1 MKFLCVLSV
10 LCGLAVQAH
19 AIDREAFTFTKYDLD
34 VRIEPEQQRL
44 AVRGKITLRND
55 SASSQ
60 KNLVL
65 QISSTLDW
73 RSIRFDGNPV
83 QFVSQPYTSDID
95 HTGALSEAIVTLPR
109 EIPAKGT
116 VEVEIGYEGIIPLD
130 TTRLTRIEV
139 PAEVARHSDWDRID
153 KSFTAVRGIGYVAW
167 YPVATESANLS
178 EGNSVFETVARWKAR
193 ELEAQ
198 LRIKLSQSSEGT
210 PTTLVCNGE
219 AGGLRSSEQVG
230 TTYASVN
237 ECAFQRLGESVP
249 LFVAGR
255 YEEMDQPSVNISYLP
270 DHRAAADTY
279 ARAAQQ
285 AVPFVA
291 EWFGAPKGAAEVKAE
306 VVELNDPEA
315 APYES
320 GSMLL
325 TPLNTDPKLAQL
337 TVVHQMTHATFFSP
351 RPWIYEGLAHFAQA
365 VARERESGRRSALD
379 FIGLHRTALAEAEK
393 ALAAAKAKNRG
404 ADEALVSTSIEEL
417 YRSKALYVWWML
429 RDMIGDDAL
438 KKALAAYRPG
448 EDTTPTYMQHLIE
461 AQSKRDL
468 EWFFDDWVYHD
479 RGLPN
484 FHVAAVYPW
493 EAVGDA
499 HVVTVTLENF
509 GNAGAEVP
517 LILNMEQGEMTK
529 RLQVTGKS
537 KATVRI
543 EAISTPLEV
552 VVNDGSVPEND
563 LSNNVYKIQ
572 APKKKN

>member
-1 MKFLCVLSV
+1 MKFLCVLGV
-10 LCGLAVQAH
+10 LCGLAVQSRGV
-19 AIDREAFTFTKYDLD
+19 DREAFSYTKYDLD

-44 AVRGKITLRND
+44 AVRGKVTLRND

-60 KNLVL
+60 RNLVL
-65 QISSTLDW
+65 QISSSLDW
-73 RSIRFDGNPV
+73 RSIQIDGKPV
-83 QFVSQPYTSDID
+83 QFVSQPYTSDLD

-109 EIPAKGT
+109 EAPSKST
-116 VEVEIGYEGIIPLD
+116 VDLEIGYEGIIPLD
-130 TTRLTRIEV
+130 ATRLTRLGMPV
-139 PAEVARHSDWDRID
+139 EVARHSDWDQIN

-178 EGNSVFETVARWKAR
+178 EGNSVFEAVARWKAR

-198 LRIKLSQSSEGT
+198 LKIKLSQTGEGT
-210 PTTLVCNGE
+210 PTTLICNGE
-219 AGGLRSSEQVG
+219 AGGLRSSEQTG
-230 TTYASVN
+230 GAYANVN
-237 ECAFQRLGESVP
+237 QCDFHHLGETVP
-249 LFVAGR
+249 LFVAGQ
-255 YEEMDQPSVNISYLP
+255 YDALDEPSVNISYLP
-270 DHRAAADTY
+270 DHRAAAESY
-279 ARAAQQ
+279 ALAARQ
-285 AVPFVA
+285 ATPFVT

-337 TVVHQMTHATFFSP
+337 TVVHQLTHAAFFSP

-365 VARERESGRRSALD
+365 IARERESDRQSALD
-379 FIGLHRTALAEAEK
+379 FVGLHRMPLAEAEK
-393 ALAAAKAKNRG
+393 ALARERSKNNG
-404 ADEALVSTSIEEL
+404 ADEALVTTSIEEL

-438 KKALAAYRPG
+438 KKALAAYRSG
-448 EDTTPTYMQHLIE
+448 EDTTPSYLQHLIE
-461 AQSKRDL
+461 AQTKRDL
-468 EWFFDDWVYHD
+468 GWFFDDWVYHD

-484 FHVAAVYPW
+484 FHVVAVYPW

-499 HVVTVTLENF
+499 HVVTVTVENL

-529 RLQVTGKS
+529 RLQVLAKS
-537 KATVRI
+537 KVTVRI
-543 EAISTPLEV
+543 EALSVPQEV
-552 VVNDGSVPEND
+552 LMNDGSVPEND
-563 LSNNVYKIQ
+563 MSNNVFKIA
-572 APKKKN
+572 APAKRN